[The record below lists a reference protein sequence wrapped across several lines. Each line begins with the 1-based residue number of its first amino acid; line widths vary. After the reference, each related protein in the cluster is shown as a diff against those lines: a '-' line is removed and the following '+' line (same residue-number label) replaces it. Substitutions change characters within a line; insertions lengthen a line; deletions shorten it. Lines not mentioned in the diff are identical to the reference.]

1 MTKKSNLKRAL
12 VAPAILAAGF
22 SIGSNLITTAH
33 AEDENA
39 VYTGQVDQTSTQNI
53 ETKTVY
59 YSGAKDDSFD
69 ENNQDLLVSNS
80 HYKSE
85 SGVDK
90 GVSAV
95 VLADKKEK
103 DTSNL
108 YSEKALFHVDNAQL
122 LEQAEK
128 DKKAE
133 EEAQKK
139 KEEEEK
145 AARASRSSS
154 NSARTSSSTSS
165 ISNTEA
171 APVGVGV
178 NGETDFEPNYGAVHS
193 YPVGQCTWGA
203 KALAP
208 WAGDYWGNGGDWA
221 ASARAAGYRVG
232 SEPMVGAIASW
243 NNGGYGHV
251 AVVTA
256 VNNGMVKVKEANY
269 NGQWIGYHRGWF
281 NPHTTS
287 EGFVQFI
294 YPPGT

>member
-22 SIGSNLITTAH
+22 SIGSNLITTAY
-33 AEDENA
+33 AEDENT
-39 VYTGQVDQTSTQNI
+39 VYTGQVDQTTTQNI

-69 ENNQDLLVSNS
+69 ENNQDLLVNNS

-145 AARASRSSS
+145 AVRAARSSS
-154 NSARTSSSTSS
+154 NSARTSSNTSS
-165 ISNTEA
+165 SSNTEA